1 MPAIGS
7 RRVDAKV
14 LIVLGVVVVLVAAG
28 AFFGIRWW
36 NDYKRVS
43 QASAEDCRTAARIV
57 EEGKALGADPVEAER
72 WQERSRE
79 LRAGMR
85 DGYLG
90 FRIAVYEGWAAAVA
104 TGSTDRPDRAAIAD
118 SMAAARE
125 HCEDARVDLPFP
137 DPR

>member
-1 MPAIGS
+1 M
-7 RRVDAKV
+7 
-14 LIVLGVVVVLVAAG
+14 LGVVIALVAAG

-43 QASAEDCRTAARIV
+43 QASVEDCRTAVRII
-57 EEGKALGADPVEAER
+57 EEGKALGPDPAEAER
-72 WQERSRE
+72 WQEQTGE
-79 LRAGMR
+79 LRKGME

-90 FRIAVYEGWAAAVA
+90 YRIAVYEGWAVAVA
-104 TGSTDRPDRAAIAD
+104 TGNPDRVDRAGIAE

-137 DPR
+137 AAA